1 MSEPLLPDLAYHIY
15 NHANGHEDLFRSEG
29 NYHYFLKKY
38 AEYIYPI
45 ADTFAYCLLP
55 NHFHLLVRMRGEE
68 ELAAFFFPH
77 LTGFQNLS
85 GVEKMP
91 VLAKLPS
98 LLSLQFS
105 HFFNA
110 YTKAFNKQQH
120 RRGSLFERP
129 FKRKPITDDGYFTQ
143 LIAYIHLNPVKHGF
157 GQDLFGWKHSSI
169 HGYATE
175 LPTKLNRA
183 YLQQWFGDRAALVQ
197 FHERWLADHPWP
209 EMLGP

>member
-1 MSEPLLPDLAYHIY
+1 MPEPLLPEVAYHIY
-15 NHANGHEDLFRSEG
+15 NHANGSEDLFRSED
-29 NYHYFLKKY
+29 NYRYFLKKY

-68 ELAAFFFPH
+68 ELVAFPFPH
-77 LTGFQNLS
+77 LTGFENLS
-85 GVEKMP
+85 GVEKML
-91 VLAKLPS
+91 VLEKLPG

-157 GQDLFGWKHSSI
+157 AHAFFGWKHSSI
-169 HGYATE
+169 HSYATE
-175 LPTKLNRA
+175 HPSRLNRT
-183 YLQQWFGDRAALVQ
+183 YLQQWFGDRAALLQ
-197 FHERWLADHPWP
+197 FHESCLA
-209 EMLGP
+209 ENLGPDTFGL